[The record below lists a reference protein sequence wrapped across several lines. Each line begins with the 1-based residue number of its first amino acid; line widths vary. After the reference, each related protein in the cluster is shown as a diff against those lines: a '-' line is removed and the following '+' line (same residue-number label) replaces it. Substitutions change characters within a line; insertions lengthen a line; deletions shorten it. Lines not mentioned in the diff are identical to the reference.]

1 MQDSSRIVCIV
12 GAPRCGT
19 TSLAGFLQTHPRV
32 CFSYVKE
39 PHFFSQHDLSGL
51 SLPELRRTV
60 EADYLDRFFQHRGPK
75 RPLLGEG
82 SVSYLY
88 APERM
93 EAVLRLWPD
102 ARFVIALRDPME
114 MLPSLHR
121 RMLYNGDETE
131 TDFERAWA
139 LTAERRAGRAI
150 PRSCIDPR
158 FLYYDEIARLGSY
171 VDRLFRAVGRER
183 CFVALFDDL
192 AADPEAV
199 YRRMMAFAGLAPEG
213 QPDFAPRRATKGAR
227 IGWLQRLLKRPP
239 VATRAVLAGQ
249 KFRQRIKPL
258 NGKKPDSALLR
269 AVFAGRERLLVW
281 NSKPLPPAAL
291 PPRLCED
298 IRSRLSEDVTLLS
311 ELIGRNLDHWLGGQ
325 HQLGCAKEDIR
336 AAEEYALGA

>member
-19 TSLAGFLQTHPRV
+19 TSLAGFFQTHPRV

-39 PHFFSQHDLSGL
+39 PHFFSRHDLSGL
-51 SLPELRRTV
+51 ALPELRRMV
-60 EADYLDRFFQHRGPK
+60 EAEYLDRFFQERGPD

-82 SVSYLY
+82 SVTYLY

-93 EAVLRLWPD
+93 EAVLRLWPE

-121 RMLYNGDETE
+121 RLLYNGDETE
-131 TDFERAWA
+131 TDFERAWS
-139 LTAERRAGRAI
+139 LTAQRREGRAI

-158 FLYYDEIARLGSY
+158 FLYYDEIARMGSY
-171 VDRLFRAVGRER
+171 VDRFFRAVGRER

-192 AADPEAV
+192 SADPEAL
-199 YRRMMAFAGLAPEG
+199 YRRLMAFVGLAPEG
-213 QPDFAPRRATKGAR
+213 QPDFTPRRATRGAR

-258 NGKKPDSALLR
+258 GGGKPDSALLR
-269 AVFAGRERLLVW
+269 AIFAGRERLLVW
-281 NSKPLPPAAL
+281 NTKQLPPAAL
-291 PPRLCED
+291 SQELRDD
-298 IRSRLSEDVTLLS
+298 IRSCLSEDVAMLS
-311 ELIGRNLDHWLGGQ
+311 QLIDRNLDHWLGGQ
-325 HQLGCAKEDIR
+325 REIGCAEDIR
-336 AAEEYALGA
+336 AAEKYALGA